1 MFPLLPLIICAIV
14 AFISDFWA
22 IWKIFWATWK
32 VFWATWKVFWAAWKV
47 FWANWKVFWA
57 AWKVLSNLWNIFEQP
72 QKDFWPTRKDF
83 WVAQKTWKGS
93 DLFPSAHSGRRLPPS
108 IKVGCTQ
115 INAKRC
121 ISPKSPSPKVFPFL
135 FQFSSITYSQYFFK
149 YTWMKKHK
157 WISGSICVSMQYQSS
172 MCLEKFCQSTN
183 GTLYHLECN
192 FITTITY
199 RVGLTLSLRTF
210 VENRISGT
218 GAMGRLLRLGLVAI
232 FHFYGRWKI
241 ILTAAWLL
249 ADHAPPDC
257 V

>member
-14 AFISDFWA
+14 AFISDFLA
-22 IWKIFWATWK
+22 IWKIFWAT
-32 VFWATWKVFWAAWKV
+32 
-47 FWANWKVFWA
+47 WKVFWA

-83 WVAQKTWKGS
+83 WVAQKTWKSS

-149 YTWMKKHK
+149 NTWMKKHTWIYVCFNAVSIFRVPWK
-157 WISGSICVSMQYQSS
+157 VLSMYQWYIVPSWVQFYHDNHISGRVDPVFKNIC
-172 MCLEKFCQSTN
+172 
-183 GTLYHLECN
+183 
-192 FITTITY
+192 
-199 RVGLTLSLRTF
+199 
-210 VENRISGT
+210 
-218 GAMGRLLRLGLVAI
+218 
-232 FHFYGRWKI
+232 WK
-241 ILTAAWLL
+241 
-249 ADHAPPDC
+249 
-257 V
+257 

>member
-1 MFPLLPLIICAIV
+1 MEAAGLGSKTVLHSVKSSCQSWILRSFLSKFCPCVLPLHFSSV
-14 AFISDFWA
+14 VLAFISDFWA
-22 IWKIFWATWK
+22 
-32 VFWATWKVFWAAWKV
+32 
-47 FWANWKVFWA
+47 
-57 AWKVLSNLWNIFEQP
+57 
-72 QKDFWPTRKDF
+72 
-83 WVAQKTWKGS
+83 TWKGCDS
-93 DLFPSAHSGRRLPPS
+93 FPCAHSGGLPPS

-249 ADHAPPDC
+249 CRPCTTWLCITRQCSRLVHRWFVWLNIDF
-257 V
+257 